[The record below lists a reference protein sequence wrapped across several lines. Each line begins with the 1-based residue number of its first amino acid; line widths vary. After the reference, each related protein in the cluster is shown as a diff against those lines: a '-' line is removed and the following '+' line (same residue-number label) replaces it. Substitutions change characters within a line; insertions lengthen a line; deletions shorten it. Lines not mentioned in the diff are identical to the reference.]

1 MKFSKDVGYIA
12 IKYADAYST
21 ITNLIKVIFLMNR
34 RSEMTRDEFVR
45 YYLEKHVPIS
55 KQLPGLRKYVVN
67 GAFVRPGK
75 EPTFDGASEL
85 WFDTLD
91 AYRQAFSSLQ
101 GKLTS
106 EDADKFIGKTTS
118 LIVEEHVII

>member
-1 MKFSKDVGYIA
+1 M
-12 IKYADAYST
+12 
-21 ITNLIKVIFLMNR
+21 IKVIFLLNR
-34 RSEMTRDEFVR
+34 RPEISRDEFVR

-67 GAFVRPGK
+67 DAIARPGK
-75 EPTFDGASEL
+75 EPTFDEASEL
-85 WFDTLD
+85 WFDSLD
-91 AYRQAFSSLQ
+91 AYRQAFSSPQ

-106 EDADKFIGKTTS
+106 EDANKFIGKTTS